1 MISTKLWNESL
12 IENERLVLLPLSKL
26 WLHLTTVNTSIQR
39 YPLLSFLDS
48 SLDVRFLIML
58 IILDNLDH
66 ILRLLFHLLYV
77 DLVVLK
83 FRVFFHSCLFML
95 LDIFLDFGRLL
106 QQSLVPAFSLL
117 HLNFQLPP
125 LLLLHLLL

>member
-1 MISTKLWNESL
+1 
-12 IENERLVLLPLSKL
+12 
-26 WLHLTTVNTSIQR
+26 
-39 YPLLSFLDS
+39 
-48 SLDVRFLIML
+48 ML